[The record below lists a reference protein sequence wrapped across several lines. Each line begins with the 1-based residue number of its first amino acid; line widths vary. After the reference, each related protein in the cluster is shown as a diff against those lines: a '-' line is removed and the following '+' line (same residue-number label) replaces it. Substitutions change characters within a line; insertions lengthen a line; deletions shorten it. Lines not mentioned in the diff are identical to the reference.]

1 MVNNPTEFY
10 HTYDLPNGQAILEK
24 GQKVEDLPKLF
35 QPITIKSVTLPN
47 RTVVSPMCMYSSQD
61 GYLTDFHLA
70 HYGQYALNG
79 TGLIIVEATAVQP
92 NGRISPYCAGIYH
105 EDHIEGHKRIV
116 DLTHN
121 LGGKIGIQIAH
132 AGRKASTLPPF
143 FTTPK
148 GNATV
153 EEGGWANVVGPSEE
167 IWDTKG
173 FIWDTKGY
181 IKPSALTLNQIDD
194 LIKAFVIGARRAN
207 NAGYDVLELH
217 GAHGYLIHQFL
228 SPNSNHRTDKYGGSF
243 ENRARFLLELVD
255 EVNKVWPKEKPLFV
269 RLSATDWVDS
279 DNTWDIQSTIE
290 ISKLLKE
297 KGVDLIDVSSGGN
310 TPKQKI
316 NIEPHYQVPFA
327 QKVREEV
334 DILTGAV
341 GLITNVKEANAVLEE
356 GKADLILLAR
366 EFLKDPSFVKRAG
379 IELNQNVQW
388 APQYP
393 HPKPKV

>member
-1 MVNNPTEFY
+1 MTVIEEEFY
-10 HTYDLPNGQAILEK
+10 HKFDTPLGQVILEK
-24 GQKVEDLPKLF
+24 GQTVEDLPKLLR
-35 QPITIKSVTLPN
+35 PITIKSVTLPN
-47 RTVVSPMCMYSSQD
+47 RVVVSPMCMFSSKN
-61 GYLTDFHLA
+61 GFLTGFHQV
-70 HYGQYALNG
+70 HYGQFALNG
-79 TGLIIVEATAVQP
+79 AGLIIVEATAVTA
-92 NGRISPYCAGIYH
+92 NGRISPNCAGIYLDEH
-105 EDHIEGHKRIV
+105 VESHKRVVDIV
-116 DLTHN
+116 HN
-121 LGGKIGIQIAH
+121 LGGKIGIQIGH
-132 AGRKASTLPPF
+132 AGRKACMITPFLPNGRDTAP
-143 FTTPK
+143 
-148 GNATV
+148 V
-153 EEGGWANVVGPSEE
+153 EQGGWTDVFGPSDE
-167 IWDTKG
+167 
-173 FIWDTKGY
+173 IWDTKGY

>member
-10 HTYDLPNGQAILEK
+10 HTYDRPNGQAILEK
-24 GQKVEDLPKLF
+24 GQKVENLPKLF

-79 TGLIIVEATAVQP
+79 TGLVIVEATAVQP

-105 EDHIEGHKRIV
+105 DEHIEGHKRIV

-153 EEGGWANVVGPSEE
+153 EEGGWTNVVGPSEE
-167 IWDTKG
+167 VWDTKG
-173 FIWDTKGY
+173 FVQPQAITKEE
-181 IKPSALTLNQIDD
+181 INKIVESFKAAAIRVNQ
-194 LIKAFVIGARRAN
+194 
-207 NAGYDVLELH
+207 AGYDVLEIH
-217 GAHGYLIHQFL
+217 GAHGYLIHSFL
-228 SPNSNHRTDKYGGSF
+228 SPLTNHRSDEYGGNF
-243 ENRARFLLELVD
+243 ENRSRLLLELIDGVTQ
-255 EVNKVWPKEKPLFV
+255 VWPKEKPLFV
-269 RLSATDWVDS
+269 RLSSTDWVD
-279 DNTWDIQSTIE
+279 DENVWEIE
-290 ISKLLKE
+290 QTVQLSHLLKA
-297 KGVDLIDVSSGGN
+297 KGVDLIDASSGGN
-310 TPKQKI
+310 SPRQKI
-316 NIEPHYQVPFA
+316 PVGPRYQVPFA
-327 QKVREEV
+327 ERIRKEV
-334 DILTGAV
+334 GILTGAV
-341 GLITNVKEANAVLEE
+341 GLITSAQDANAILEE
-356 GKADLILLAR
+356 EKADLIFIGR
-366 EFLKDPSFVKRAG
+366 ELLKDPSFVKRAG

-388 APQYP
+388 AKQY
-393 HPKPKV
+393 HYTHRR